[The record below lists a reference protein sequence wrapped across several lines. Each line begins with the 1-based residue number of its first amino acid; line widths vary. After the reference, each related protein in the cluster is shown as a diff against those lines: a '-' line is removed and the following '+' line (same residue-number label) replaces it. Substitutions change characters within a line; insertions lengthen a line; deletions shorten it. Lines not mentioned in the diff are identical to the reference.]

1 MEGQEASHFWVCKQ
15 LQKPDQKEVKKKK
28 VGLTAKVTFIETR
41 PPWAIITNLQVNK
54 SRRHD

>member
-28 VGLTAKVTFIETR
+28 SGTYRESDIYR
-41 PPWAIITNLQVNK
+41 N
-54 SRRHD
+54 

>member
-28 VGLTAKVTFIETR
+28 WDLPRKWHLSKLDLLEQ
-41 PPWAIITNLQVNK
+41 L
-54 SRRHD
+54 